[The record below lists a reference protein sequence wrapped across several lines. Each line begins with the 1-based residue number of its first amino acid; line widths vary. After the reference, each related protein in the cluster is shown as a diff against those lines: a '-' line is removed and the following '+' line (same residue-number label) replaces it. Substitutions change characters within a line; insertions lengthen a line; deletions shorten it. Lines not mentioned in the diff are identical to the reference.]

1 MDMAH
6 KPRDLYDRLDRL
18 GVEWVCDRLIG
29 GESVRA
35 IARELDASAT
45 AVLKWLD
52 RDSGR
57 MRQYQLARQ
66 AQADALVDEIID
78 LADEPVPIGLDGR
91 MDSAAVN
98 DKRLR
103 IDTRKWIASKFR
115 PSLYGDRVAVDTT
128 VSGADMK
135 PDEVMGRIV
144 DLLTGHGLRIVR
156 DEQQAAGPAESV

>member
-1 MDMAH
+1 MNTTP

-18 GVEWVCDRLIG
+18 GVEWVCDRLIDG
-29 GESVRA
+29 QSVRT

-52 RDSGR
+52 REPTR

-78 LADEPVPIGLDGR
+78 LADEPVPIGPDGR
-91 MDSAAVN
+91 LDSAAVN

-103 IDTRKWIASKFR
+103 IDARKWVASKFR
-115 PSLYGDRVAVDTT
+115 PGVYGDRVAVEAT
-128 VSGADMK
+128 ANLAELP
-135 PDEVMGRIV
+135 PDQIMAKIV
-144 DLLTGHGLRIVR
+144 DLLAGHGLSIVR
-156 DEQQAAGPAESV
+156 DGAP